1 MDSQFLKKTKK
12 ICTIPTERKKK
23 GILSAA
29 WLRTFSLM
37 RNSKKS
43 TKSKKSKKSKASAL
57 YQKRLKVS
65 AIRTEF
71 GAGFVVVAV
80 VAVVVALAANRLRS
94 DDFDD
99 GPLRRESTMKIV
111 AHKPLPGECERL
123 VSEREVSSLL
133 ASIASGSMA
142 GRLSATEVIRP
153 AVA

>member
-1 MDSQFLKKTKK
+1 
-12 ICTIPTERKKK
+12 
-23 GILSAA
+23 
-29 WLRTFSLM
+29 M
-37 RNSKKS
+37 RNSQKS

-65 AIRTEF
+65 AISTEF

-80 VAVVVALAANRLRS
+80 VGFVVALAANRLRS

-99 GPLRRESTMKIV
+99 GLLRRESTMKIV
-111 AHKPLPGECERL
+111 VHKPLPGECERL

-133 ASIASGSMA
+133 TSIASGGMA
-142 GRLSATEVIRP
+142 GRLSATEVARP

>member
-1 MDSQFLKKTKK
+1 
-12 ICTIPTERKKK
+12 
-23 GILSAA
+23 
-29 WLRTFSLM
+29 M
-37 RNSKKS
+37 RNSQKS

-71 GAGFVVVAV
+71 GAGFIAV

-142 GRLSATEVIRP
+142 GRLSATEVVRP